1 MLNVRRHAVGRI
13 VLDKGFATEKD
24 IEKALS
30 VQKVTKE
37 PLLKILIDT
46 GVLTEEQAAQVLAD
60 QWGLQYVNLLN
71 YPVDKESLRLLDP
84 ERARYYGIFVLKKEG
99 KKVHV
104 AISDPTNIEAMDYLR
119 LTLGN
124 NIAFYV
130 STRAAINQ
138 AIEKYY
144 EMESALKQA
153 EEEAGP
159 TPEVIK
165 QEEELDITKLK
176 QLGEEAPVIRL
187 VNNII
192 SQAIVEGASDIHVEP
207 LELSLRVRY
216 RIDGILYEK
225 QTFPKTIQPGIIS
238 RFKIMANMDI
248 AEKRVPQDGRI
259 SLKFEGRKIDF
270 RASSLPTVYGEK
282 IVLRIL
288 DKSKALMPLEKLGFS
303 AENLKKFEEIID
315 QPYGMV
321 LISGPTG
328 SGKTTTLYSALHRLN
343 TPTRNIITVE
353 DPVEY
358 QIRGINQVQV
368 NDKAGLTFASAL
380 RSILRQDP
388 DIILIGE
395 IRDGETARIAIESA
409 LTGHL
414 VFSTIHTND
423 SASIPT
429 RLIDMGIEP
438 FLVASSL
445 IGATAQ
451 RLIRKVC
458 NYCKKPYR
466 PDSDVL
472 QNLSSQTSVNLED
485 IDFYK
490 GEGCDKCNHTGY
502 KGRVA
507 INEILPITPAVQK
520 LIMKNASSREIAEQ
534 AKKEGMKTLLD
545 DALTK
550 AAEGLTTIEEVLRV
564 VSTIEGGVE

>member
-1 MLNVRRHAVGRI
+1 MINVRGHSVGRI
-13 VLDKGFATEKD
+13 ILEKGFASEKD

-30 VQKVTKE
+30 IQKVTKE
-37 PLLKILIDT
+37 PLLKILTDI
-46 GVLTEEQAAQVLAD
+46 GVITDEQSAQVLAE

-71 YPVDKESLRLLDP
+71 YPIEKESLRLLNP

-99 KKVHV
+99 GKVYV

-119 LTLGN
+119 LVLGN

-130 STRAAINQ
+130 STRATINQ

-144 EMESALKQA
+144 EMEDALKQA

-159 TPEVIK
+159 GPQIIE
-165 QEEELDITKLK
+165 QEEEMDITKLK

-192 SQAIVEGASDIHVEP
+192 SQAIVEGASDIHIEP
-207 LELSLRVRY
+207 LENSLRVRY

-225 QTFPKTIQPGIIS
+225 QSFPKSIQPGIVS
-238 RFKIMANMDI
+238 RFKIMSNIDI
-248 AEKRVPQDGRI
+248 AEKRIPQDGRI

-270 RASSLPTVYGEK
+270 RVSSLPTVYGEK

-303 AENLKKFEEIID
+303 AGNLKKFEDMIA
-315 QPYGMV
+315 QPYGMI

-343 TPTRNIITVE
+343 TPTRNIVTVE

-368 NDKAGLTFASAL
+368 NEKAGLLFSTAL

-395 IRDGETARIAIESA
+395 IRDGETAKIAIESA

-451 RLIRKVC
+451 RLVRKVC
-458 NYCKKPYR
+458 NYCKKPYK
-466 PDSDVL
+466 PDQEVL
-472 QNLSSQTSVNLED
+472 SNLSMQTSVELGE
-485 IDFYK
+485 IPFYK
-490 GEGCDKCNHTGY
+490 GEGCDKCNNTGY
-502 KGRVA
+502 KGRKA
-507 INEILPITPAVQK
+507 INEILPITHSIRK
-520 LIMKNASSREIAEQ
+520 LIMRSASSREIAEQ

-545 DALTK
+545 DALAK
-550 AAEGLTTIEEVLRV
+550 AAEGITTIDEVLRV
-564 VSTIEGGVE
+564 VSTIEGGE

>member
-1 MLNVRRHAVGRI
+1 MINSKGSAVGRI
-13 VLDKGFATEKD
+13 VLVKGFATE
-24 IEKALS
+24 EEVNKALS
-30 VQKVTKE
+30 IQHVTKE
-37 PLLKILIDT
+37 PLLKILEDIGAITD
-46 GVLTEEQAAQVLAD
+46 EQAAQVLAE
-60 QWGLQYVNLLN
+60 QWGLDYVNLLN
-71 YPVDKESLRLLDP
+71 YKIDKEILNLLDP
-84 ERARYYGIFVLKKEG
+84 DRARYYGIFLLKKEG
-99 KKVHV
+99 DTYHV
-104 AISDPTNIEAMDYLR
+104 AIADPTNIEAMDYLR
-119 LTLGN
+119 LILGN
-124 NIAFYV
+124 NIKFYV

-153 EEEAGP
+153 EEEAGGP
-159 TPEVIK
+159 SPEIVR
-165 QEEELDITKLK
+165 EEEEVDISKLR

-207 LELSLRVRY
+207 LEKSLRVRY

-225 QTFPKTIQPGIIS
+225 QTFPKSVQPGIIS
-238 RFKIMANMDI
+238 RFKIMSNMDI

-270 RASSLPTVYGEK
+270 RVSTLPTVFGEK
-282 IVLRIL
+282 VVLRIL
-288 DKSKALMPLEKLGFS
+288 DTSKALMPLEKLGFS
-303 AENLKKFEEIID
+303 AENLKKFEDIIN
-315 QPYGMV
+315 QPYGMI

-328 SGKTTTLYSALHRLN
+328 SGKTTTLYSALQRLN

-358 QIRGINQVQV
+358 RLKGINQVQV
-368 NDKAGLTFASAL
+368 NEKAGLKFSTAL

-395 IRDGETARIAIESA
+395 IRDAETAKIAIEAA

-429 RLIDMGIEP
+429 RLIDMGVEP

-451 RLIRKVC
+451 RLIRRVC
-458 NYCKKPYR
+458 KYCRRPYR
-466 PDSDVL
+466 PSTEVL
-472 QNLSSQTSVNLED
+472 ENLGFVTSRD
-485 IDFYK
+485 ISEIAFYK

-502 KGRVA
+502 KGRLA
-507 INEILPITPAVQK
+507 INEILPITPAIQK
-520 LIMKNASSREIAEQ
+520 LIMRNASSREISEQ
-534 AKKEGMKTLLD
+534 ARKEGMKTLLD
-545 DALTK
+545 DALNK

-564 VSTIEGGVE
+564 VSTIE

>member
-13 VLDKGFATEKD
+13 VLEKGFATEKD

-30 VQKVTKE
+30 IQKVTKE
-37 PLLKILIDT
+37 PILKILIDT

-71 YPVDKESLRLLDP
+71 YPVDKASLRLLDP

-99 KKVHV
+99 EKVHV

-119 LTLGN
+119 LILGN
-124 NIAFYV
+124 NIVFYV

-207 LELSLRVRY
+207 LERSLRVRY

-248 AEKRVPQDGRI
+248 AEKRIPQDGRI

-270 RASSLPTVYGEK
+270 RVSSLPTVYGEK

-303 AENLKKFEEIID
+303 AENLKKFEEIIA

-395 IRDGETARIAIESA
+395 IRDSETARIAIESA

-466 PDSDVL
+466 PDSEVL

>member
-1 MLNVRRHAVGRI
+1 MMNVRGHAVGRI
-13 VLDKGFATEKD
+13 VLEKGFASEKD
-24 IEKALS
+24 IEKALGI
-30 VQKVTKE
+30 QKVTKE
-37 PLLKILIDT
+37 PLLKILIDINVIND
-46 GVLTEEQAAQVLAD
+46 GQSAQVLAQ
-60 QWGLQYVNLLN
+60 QWSLKYVNLLT
-71 YPVDKESLRLLDP
+71 YHIDKEALRLLDP
-84 ERARYYGIFVLKKEG
+84 ERARYYGVFVLKKEG
-99 KKVHV
+99 RKVHV

-124 NIAFYV
+124 DIEFYV

-144 EMESALKQA
+144 EMENALKQA
-153 EEEAGP
+153 EKEVNGP
-159 TPEVIK
+159 KPEIIEN
-165 QEEELDITKLK
+165 EEEMDITKLR

-192 SQAIVEGASDIHVEP
+192 SQAIVEEASDIHVEP
-207 LELSLRVRY
+207 LEKSLRVRY

-225 QTFPKTIQPGIIS
+225 QSFPKSIQPGIIS
-238 RFKIMANMDI
+238 RFKIMSDIDI

-259 SLKFEGRKIDF
+259 SLKFEGRKVDF
-270 RASSLPTVYGEK
+270 RVSTLPTVYGEK
-282 IVLRIL
+282 VVLRIL

-303 AENLKKFEEIID
+303 SDNLKKIEDMIS
-315 QPYGMV
+315 QPYGMI

-328 SGKTTTLYSALHRLN
+328 SGKTTTLYSALNRLN

-358 QIRGINQVQV
+358 QIRGVNQVQV
-368 NDKAGLTFASAL
+368 NERAGLLFSTAL

-388 DIILIGE
+388 DIVLIGE
-395 IRDGETARIAIESA
+395 IRDAETARIAIEAA

-414 VFSTIHTND
+414 VFSTIHTNN

-438 FLVASSL
+438 FLVASAL

-458 NYCKKPYR
+458 NYCKNSYDP
-466 PDSDVL
+466 PAEVL
-472 QNLSSQTSVNLED
+472 KSIGLQTSMDLNG
-485 IDFYK
+485 ITFYR

-502 KGRVA
+502 KGRIA
-507 INEILPITPAVQK
+507 INEILPITPAIQK
-520 LIMKNASSREIAEQ
+520 LIMGSASSREIAGQ
-534 AKKEGMKTLLD
+534 ARKEGMKTLLD

-550 AAEGLTTIEEVLRV
+550 AAEGVTTIEEVLRV
-564 VSTIEGGVE
+564 VSTMEEG

>member
-1 MLNVRRHAVGRI
+1 MINIKGGTVGKIALEKRF
-13 VLDKGFATEKD
+13 VTEKD
-24 IEKALS
+24 LEKALGI
-30 VQKVTKE
+30 QKITKE
-37 PLLKILIDT
+37 PLLKILSDIGILND
-46 GVLTEEQAAQVLAD
+46 EQVAQILAA
-60 QWGLQYVNLLN
+60 QWGLQYVNLLT
-71 YPVDKESLRLLDP
+71 YSVDKEVLHMLDP
-84 ERARYYGIFVLKKEG
+84 DRARYYGVFLLKKEG
-99 KKVHV
+99 GKYHV

-119 LTLGN
+119 LTLSD
-124 NIAFYV
+124 NIVFYV
-130 STRAAINQ
+130 ATRASIEQ

-153 EEEAGP
+153 EEEVGEV
-159 TPEVIK
+159 PEVVK
-165 QEEELDITKLK
+165 EREELDITKLK

-187 VNNII
+187 VNNVIT
-192 SQAIVEGASDIHVEP
+192 QAIVEGASDIHVEP
-207 LELSLRVRY
+207 LENSLRVRY

-225 QTFPKTIQPGIIS
+225 QSFPKAIQPGIIS
-238 RFKIMANMDI
+238 RLKIMSNIDI

-259 SLKFEGRKIDF
+259 SLKFEGRRIDF
-270 RASSLPTVYGEK
+270 RVSSLPTVYGEK
-282 IVLRIL
+282 VVLRIL
-288 DKSKALMPLEKLGFS
+288 DKTKALMPLEKLGFS
-303 AENLKKFEEIID
+303 SENLKKFEDIIA

-328 SGKTTTLYSALHRLN
+328 SGKTTTLYSALQRLN
-343 TPTRNIITVE
+343 TPGRNIITVE

-358 QIRGINQVQV
+358 QLKGINQVQV
-368 NDKAGLTFASAL
+368 NEKAGLLFSTAL

-395 IRDGETARIAIESA
+395 IRDAETAKIAIEAA

-429 RLIDMGIEP
+429 RLIDMGVEP

-451 RLIRKVC
+451 RLVRKIC
-458 NYCKKPYR
+458 PYCKKEYNP
-466 PDSDVL
+466 PKDVL
-472 QNLSSQTSVNLED
+472 ENLGFTISVDVND
-485 IDFYK
+485 ITFYK

-507 INEILPITPAVQK
+507 VNEILPITPAIQK

-534 AKKEGMKTLLD
+534 SKKEGMRTLLD

-550 AAEGLTTIEEVLRV
+550 AAEGITTIEEVLRV
-564 VSTIEGGVE
+564 VSTIE

>member
-1 MLNVRRHAVGRI
+1 MISSKGGIVGKI
-13 VLDKGFATEKD
+13 VLSKGFATRDEVS
-24 IEKALS
+24 KALS
-30 VQKVTKE
+30 IQNVTKE
-37 PLLKILIDT
+37 PLLKILEDIGAITD
-46 GVLTEEQAAQVLAD
+46 EQAAQVLAE
-60 QWGLQYVNLLN
+60 QWGLDYVNLLN
-71 YPVDKESLRLLDP
+71 YKVDKEILNLLDP
-84 ERARYYGIFVLKKEG
+84 DRARYYGIFLLKKEG
-99 KKVHV
+99 DTYHV
-104 AISDPTNIEAMDYLR
+104 AIADPTNIEAMDYLR
-119 LTLGN
+119 LVLGN
-124 NIAFYV
+124 KIKFHV
-130 STRAAINQ
+130 STRAAVNQ

-153 EEEAGP
+153 EEEAGGP
-159 TPEVIK
+159 SPEIVK
-165 QEEELDITKLK
+165 EEEEVDISKLR

-207 LELSLRVRY
+207 LEKSLRIRY

-225 QTFPKTIQPGIIS
+225 QSFPKSIQPGIIS
-238 RFKIMANMDI
+238 RFKIMSNMDI

-270 RASSLPTVYGEK
+270 RVSTLPTVFGEK
-282 IVLRIL
+282 VVLRIL
-288 DKSKALMPLEKLGFS
+288 DTSKALMPLEKLGFS
-303 AENLKKFEEIID
+303 AENLRKFEDIIN
-315 QPYGMV
+315 QPYGMI

-328 SGKTTTLYSALHRLN
+328 SGKTTTLYSALQRLN

-358 QIRGINQVQV
+358 RLKGVNQVQV
-368 NDKAGLTFASAL
+368 NEKAGLKFSTAL

-395 IRDGETARIAIESA
+395 IRDAETAKIAIEAA

-429 RLIDMGIEP
+429 RLIDMGVEP

-451 RLIRKVC
+451 RLIRRVC
-458 NYCKKPYR
+458 KYCKEPYQ
-466 PDSDVL
+466 PSTEVL
-472 QNLSSQTSVNLED
+472 ENLGFVTSRNIED
-485 IDFYK
+485 ITFYK
-490 GEGCDKCNHTGY
+490 GDGCDKCNHTGY
-502 KGRVA
+502 KGRLAV
-507 INEILPITPAVQK
+507 NEILPITPAIQR
-520 LIMKNASSREIAEQ
+520 LIMKNASSREISEQ
-534 AKKEGMKTLLD
+534 ARKEGMKTLLD
-545 DALTK
+545 DALNK

-564 VSTIEGGVE
+564 VSTIE

>member
-1 MLNVRRHAVGRI
+1 MMNVRGHAVGRI
-13 VLDKGFATEKD
+13 VLEKGFASEKD
-24 IEKALS
+24 IEKALGI
-30 VQKVTKE
+30 QKVTKE
-37 PLLKILIDT
+37 PLLKILIDINVIND
-46 GVLTEEQAAQVLAD
+46 GQSAQVLAQ
-60 QWGLQYVNLLN
+60 QWSLKYVNLLT
-71 YPVDKESLRLLDP
+71 YHIDKEALRLLDP
-84 ERARYYGIFVLKKEG
+84 ERARYYGVFVLKKEG
-99 KKVHV
+99 RKVHV

-124 NIAFYV
+124 DIEFYV

-144 EMESALKQA
+144 EMENALKQA
-153 EEEAGP
+153 EKEVNGP
-159 TPEVIK
+159 KPEIIEN
-165 QEEELDITKLK
+165 EEEMDITKLR

-192 SQAIVEGASDIHVEP
+192 SQAIVEEASDIHVEP
-207 LELSLRVRY
+207 LEKSLRVRY

-225 QTFPKTIQPGIIS
+225 QSFPKSIQPGIIS
-238 RFKIMANMDI
+238 RFKIMSDIDI

-259 SLKFEGRKIDF
+259 SLKFEGRKVDF
-270 RASSLPTVYGEK
+270 RVSTLPTVYGEK
-282 IVLRIL
+282 VVLRIL

-303 AENLKKFEEIID
+303 SDNLKKIEDMIS
-315 QPYGMV
+315 QPYGMI

-328 SGKTTTLYSALHRLN
+328 SGKTTTLYSALNRLN

-358 QIRGINQVQV
+358 QIRGVNQVQV
-368 NDKAGLTFASAL
+368 NERAGLLFSTAL

-388 DIILIGE
+388 DIVLIGE
-395 IRDGETARIAIESA
+395 IRDAETARIAIEAA

-414 VFSTIHTND
+414 VFSTIHTNN

-438 FLVASSL
+438 FLVASAL

-458 NYCKKPYR
+458 NYCKNSYDP
-466 PDSDVL
+466 PAEVL
-472 QNLSSQTSVNLED
+472 KSIGLQTSMDLNGAT
-485 IDFYK
+485 FYR
-490 GEGCDKCNHTGY
+490 GEGCDRCNHTGY
-502 KGRVA
+502 KGRIA
-507 INEILPITPAVQK
+507 INEILPITPAIQK
-520 LIMKNASSREIAEQ
+520 LIMGSASSREIAGQ
-534 AKKEGMKTLLD
+534 ARKEGMKTLLD

-550 AAEGLTTIEEVLRV
+550 AAEGVTTIEEVLRV
-564 VSTIEGGVE
+564 VSTMEEG

>member
-1 MLNVRRHAVGRI
+1 MISSKAGIVGKI
-13 VLDKGFATEKD
+13 VLEKGFATEDEVK
-24 IEKALS
+24 KALS
-30 VQKVTKE
+30 IQKVTKE
-37 PLLKILIDT
+37 PLLKILEDM
-46 GVLTEEQAAQVLAD
+46 GVLTEEQAAQVLAE
-60 QWGLQYVNLLN
+60 QWGLEYVNLLN
-71 YPVDKESLRLLDP
+71 YKVDKEILNLLNP
-84 ERARYYGIFVLKKEG
+84 ERARYYGIFLLKKEG
-99 KKVHV
+99 ETYHV

-119 LTLGN
+119 LVLGN
-124 NIAFYV
+124 NIKFYV

-153 EEEAGP
+153 EEEVGGP
-159 TPEVIK
+159 SPEILK
-165 QEEELDITKLK
+165 EEEEMDISKLR

-207 LELSLRVRY
+207 LEKSLRIRY

-225 QTFPKTIQPGIIS
+225 QSFPKSIQPGIIS
-238 RFKIMANMDI
+238 RFKIMSNMDI

-259 SLKFEGRKIDF
+259 SLKFEGRKVDF
-270 RASSLPTVYGEK
+270 RVSTLPTVFGEK
-282 IVLRIL
+282 VVLRIL
-288 DKSKALMPLEKLGFS
+288 DTSRALMPLEKLGFS
-303 AENLKKFEEIID
+303 TENLRKFEDIIN
-315 QPYGMV
+315 QPYGMI

-328 SGKTTTLYSALHRLN
+328 SGKTTTLYSALQRLN

-358 QIRGINQVQV
+358 RLRGINQVQV
-368 NDKAGLTFASAL
+368 NEKAGLRFSTAL

-395 IRDGETARIAIESA
+395 IRDAETAKIAIEAA

-429 RLIDMGIEP
+429 RLIDMGVEP

-451 RLIRKVC
+451 RLVRRVC
-458 NYCKKPYR
+458 KYCKKPYQPSTEVLKNLGFVTSR
-466 PDSDVL
+466 DISDV
-472 QNLSSQTSVNLED
+472 T
-485 IDFYK
+485 FYK

-502 KGRVA
+502 KGRLA
-507 INEILPITPAVQK
+507 INEILPITPAIQR
-520 LIMKNASSREIAEQ
+520 LIMKNASSREISEQ

-545 DALTK
+545 DALNK

-564 VSTIEGGVE
+564 VSTIE